1 MNKIQALIAL
11 AFWPVLF
18 FSTFSFGQ
26 ATINVSVLSVE
37 VTQNQDCDGFFTGD
51 SDFVWEFLATDNTLG
66 YTNNNPVLF
75 GLLGDFNYAY
85 QNGNNGPYVMNAP
98 GAGFSPNS
106 GTFFTHDYVCLS
118 DVPTQI
124 TIDWRAY
131 ENDEATNYSLLG
143 LLTDGETANQSVTMA
158 VPGTPGVS
166 WQTYTATSTD
176 GGCAQTYNVTFEIEY
191 LGLAVTELP
200 DNICNALNVPIGVNQ
215 SFGLCSSGSLELN
228 EPAQSDVAAN
238 GSAWFYFTAPASGSV
253 DITTDLPGTEVG
265 TYIEIYHAADGAGCT
280 AGIQPITG
288 AIIKDKFDYLSHIEF
303 SDGIDLL
310 GVDPEAEIQLDA
322 CDPFPFISYQKLIP
336 GEVYYVQVALDDPLG
351 SGYCELAVYDL
362 GGSPPDL
369 EDIPCLS
376 PVVPFGTTT
385 ISSEL
390 GSGPSI
396 NLGFGCAYDGGNDFG
411 ETGAAHTSSDPNEY
425 HAYDY
430 DHVAAGNGTMNESV
444 WMNFIAPNQ
453 GRIVFETDYQSAIYS
468 EDNALFGY
476 DMRFGPGIPSDYNC
490 ADLENLAFAEGG
502 LNGILGGASES
513 AMILQPCLEPG
524 YSYYGMVD
532 PANNL
537 TPLSTQNI
545 DSWLYDPS
553 IDDAINNPPGND
565 ILCLTVMDPLYEIV
579 VTPAGLNPP
588 FQAVAGNNE
597 RGCREYLAGEPPVLA
612 DPSRRADQTVWHF
625 FTVPNSGAIEMNLR
639 AYIGMDTLR
648 YSVYELLNGTDCY
661 GGLNPATFTE
671 DGTQVSPIITPLMQ
685 GSAGFEGN
693 QESMCCLTPGAVL
706 AIQLDGGSPGD
717 EGQYIIEYVREV
729 ESYAGDTYVELADGN
744 QVDLNSTDT
753 AFVCFN
759 DDLIIG
765 NALNG
770 IGLPTLDIPSC
781 LDPGFVLHTTNPIP
795 DPVSGS
801 GFTYLDT
808 IQGLTGV
815 FTNDTDGTG
824 SFGNPLFNT
833 LYYVSSMADEPA
845 TWGDFSCNSS
855 TLDNSVNVVFLEQ
868 MIPVASFDATLCL
881 ITFSG
886 SGGLNT
892 YYGTDFTYTIQD
904 GGMNLV
910 ETGTFASGVSVLY
923 TVASA
928 DIYTITINDGACPY
942 VFTVDA
948 SGCVNPC
955 ITSPI
960 IEFVAVT
967 VCEGQVV
974 FLEGANQ
981 TTSGLYTDVFT
992 AVNGC
997 DSTIFTTLTVNP
1009 GATFEQTLSICQG
1022 TSTTVGGNTYSTSG
1036 VYTDVLDAVNGCD
1049 STVTT
1054 NLFVNT
1060 VINTSFEQTICSG
1073 DSFVFDGLSLIT
1085 TGTYLDSLIAVQ
1097 GGCDSLVTL
1106 YLTVTPPITSSTS
1119 LSICSGSSY
1128 VFGSQILSIGG
1139 TFTENYV
1146 TAAGCDSIA
1155 TLFLSIDPPIT
1166 SSAAVAI
1173 CTGSS
1178 YVFGTQTLSTAGT
1191 FTESYV
1197 TSLGCDSIAT
1207 LFLSIDPVLSSSSSQ
1222 IICSGSS
1229 YIFGAQTLNS
1239 TGTYLETYVAIGGC
1253 DSIATL
1259 FLTVSPV
1266 LAGSGSQVICAG
1278 SSYIFGTQTLNAAGT
1293 YTENLTT
1300 ASGCDSIATLF
1311 LTVSPV
1317 LAGSGSQ
1324 VICAGSSY
1332 IFGTQTLNAA
1342 GTYTENLTT
1351 ANGCDSIAT
1360 LFLTVSPVLT
1370 GSGSQTICD
1379 GASFNFGA
1387 QVLTTE
1393 GSYTENLP
1401 TASGCD
1407 SIATLYLF
1415 VTSVIENSITETICQ
1430 GQSYILGTQAL
1441 TSSGE
1446 YYESFVTAAGCDS
1459 LVHLFLNIQEGVS
1472 TSINEQICLSDSYDF
1487 GTQILSASGTY
1498 NEIFIG
1504 AGGCDSTVSLVL
1516 SVIDCASIF
1525 EISNVCTP
1533 NDDGQNDTWRVSDI
1547 AYISGCTVEIFNRWG
1562 QPVYLSTDYQNDWE
1576 GTKNGVALP
1585 DGVYYYVI
1593 SCNEEKEFQG
1603 AINLMRFKK

>member
-1 MNKIQALIAL
+1 MQAIMAW
-11 AFWPVLF
+11 AFMPVLLL
-18 FSTFSFGQ
+18 SNNSFGQ

-51 SDFVWEFLATDNTLG
+51 SDFAWEFLATDNTLG
-66 YTNNNPVLF
+66 YSNNNPVLF

-106 GTFFTHDYVCLS
+106 GTYFSHDYVCLS
-118 DVPTQI
+118 DVPTQM

-131 ENDEATNYSLLG
+131 ENDDPLFNYDLFGAS
-143 LLTDGETANQSVTMA
+143 DGETANQSVIMA
-158 VPGTPGVS
+158 VPVVPGVN

-176 GGCAQTYNVTFEIEY
+176 GGCVQTYRVTFEIEY
-191 LGLAVTELP
+191 IGIAVTEIP
-200 DNICNALNVPIGVNQ
+200 DDICSALNVPIGVNQ
-215 SFGLCSSGSLELN
+215 TFGLCSSGTLEPN
-228 EPAQSDVAAN
+228 EPAQGDVAAN
-238 GSAWFYFTAPASGSV
+238 GSAWFYFTAPASGAV
-253 DITTDLPGTEVG
+253 HITTDLPGTEIG
-265 TYIEIYHAADGAGCT
+265 TYIEIYHAADGAGCA

-288 AIIKDKFDYLSHIEF
+288 TVIKDKFDYLSHIEF

-322 CDPFPFISYQKLIP
+322 CNPVPLFSYQKLIP
-336 GEVYYVQVALDDPLG
+336 GEVYYVQVALDDPTR
-351 SGYCELAVYDL
+351 SGYCEIAVNDL
-362 GGSPPDL
+362 GGSAPDL

-396 NLGFGCAYDGGNDFG
+396 NLGFGCAYDGGNDYG

-430 DHVAAGNGTMNESV
+430 DHVAANNNTMNESV

-453 GRIVFETDYQSAIYS
+453 GRIVFETDYNSILYS

-476 DMRFGPGIPSDYNC
+476 DKRFGPGIPGDYNC

-502 LNGILGGASES
+502 LNILSTES
-513 AMILQPCLEPG
+513 ALILQPCLEPG

-532 PANNL
+532 PANAL
-537 TPLSTQNI
+537 TPLNTQNI

-553 IDDAINNPPGND
+553 VDDAVNNPPGND
-565 ILCLTVMDPLYEIV
+565 ILCLTMLDPLYEIV
-579 VTPAGLNPP
+579 ITPAGLTPP

-612 DPSRRADQTVWHF
+612 DPAKRADQTVWHF

-661 GGLNPATFTE
+661 GGLNPATFTD
-671 DGTQVSPIITPLMQ
+671 DGTQTSPIITPLLQ

-717 EGQYIIEYVREV
+717 VGQYIIEYVREV

-744 QVDLNSTDT
+744 QVDLNSLDT

-765 NALNG
+765 NSLNG
-770 IGLPTLDIPSC
+770 IGLPTLAIPSC
-781 LDPGFVLHTTNPIP
+781 LDPGFVMHTTNPIP

-801 GFTYLDT
+801 GFIYLDT
-808 IQGLTGV
+808 IQGFSGV

-824 SFGNPLFNT
+824 SFGNPLYNT
-833 LYYVSSMADEPA
+833 LYYISSMADEPA

-855 TLDNSVNVVFLEQ
+855 TLDNAVNVVFLEQ
-868 MIPVASFDATLCL
+868 MIPVSSFDVALCQ
-881 ITFSG
+881 ITFTG

-892 YYGTDFTYTIQD
+892 YYGTNFTYTIQD

-910 ETGTFASGVSVLY
+910 ETGTFASGVNVVY
-923 TVASA
+923 PVPSA
-928 DIYTITINDGACPY
+928 DMYTITINDGACPY
-942 VFTVDA
+942 IFTVDA
-948 SGCVNPC
+948 SGCTNPC

-960 IEFVAVT
+960 IEFVDVI
-967 VCEGQVV
+967 VCEGQPV
-974 FLEGANQ
+974 FIEGANQ

-1009 GATFEQTLSICQG
+1009 VAIFEQTLSICQG
-1022 TSTTVGGNTYSTSG
+1022 TSTTVGVNTYTTSG
-1036 VYTDVLDAVNGCD
+1036 VYTDVLVAANGCD

-1060 VINTSFEQTICSG
+1060 VINSSFDQTICSG
-1073 DSFVFDGLSLIT
+1073 DSFVFDGLTLTT
-1085 TGTYLDSLIAVQ
+1085 TGTYLDSLLAVQ

-1106 YLTVTPPITSSTS
+1106 YLTVTPPIANSTS

-1128 VFGSQILSIGG
+1128 LFGTQALSTGG
-1139 TFTENYV
+1139 TFVESYLT
-1146 TAAGCDSIA
+1146 TAGCDSIA

-1166 SSAAVAI
+1166 SSALVTI
-1173 CTGSS
+1173 CAGSS

-1191 FTESYV
+1191 FTENYV
-1197 TSLGCDSIAT
+1197 TTTGCDSIAT
-1207 LFLSIDPVLSSSSSQ
+1207 LFLSVDPVLSSSSSQ
-1222 IICSGSS
+1222 I
-1229 YIFGAQTLNS
+1229 N
-1239 TGTYLETYVAIGGC
+1239 
-1253 DSIATL
+1253 
-1259 FLTVSPV
+1259 
-1266 LAGSGSQVICAG
+1266 CAG
-1278 SSYIFGTQTLNAAGT
+1278 SSYIFGTQTLSTSGTYAENFTTLSGCDSIATLFFTVSPTLTGSGSQDICAGSSYSFGTQTLSASGT

-1300 ASGCDSIATLF
+1300 LSGCDSIATLF
-1311 LTVSPV
+1311 LTVNPALS
-1317 LAGSGSQ
+1317 
-1324 VICAGSSY
+1324 
-1332 IFGTQTLNAA
+1332 
-1342 GTYTENLTT
+1342 
-1351 ANGCDSIAT
+1351 
-1360 LFLTVSPVLT
+1360 
-1370 GSGSQTICD
+1370 GSGSQTICE
-1379 GASFNFGA
+1379 GGFYNFGT

-1393 GSYTENLP
+1393 GTYTESLI

-1415 VTSVIENSITETICQ
+1415 VGSIIENSITESICQ
-1430 GQSYILGTQAL
+1430 GQSYVLGAQTL
-1441 TSSGE
+1441 TLEGE
-1446 YYESFVTAAGCDS
+1446 YYESFVNASGCDS
-1459 LVHLFLNIQEGVS
+1459 LVHLFLNVS
-1472 TSINEQICLSDSYDF
+1472 DEISETVNEEICLTDNYLL
-1487 GTQILSASGTY
+1487 GTQTLTTSGTY
-1498 NEIFIG
+1498 YETFSG
-1504 AGGCDSTVSLVL
+1504 SGGCDSIVTLILTVV
-1516 SVIDCASIF
+1516 DCDSIF
-1525 EISNVCTP
+1525 EISNICTP
-1533 NDDGQNDTWRVSDI
+1533 NDDGSNDTWKVSDVNQI
-1547 AYISGCTVEIFNRWG
+1547 AGCTVQIFNRWG
-1562 QPVYLSTDYQNDWE
+1562 QLVYETVDYKNDWA
-1576 GTKNGVALP
+1576 GTRENELLP

-1593 SCNEEKEFQG
+1593 SCDGDREYQG
-1603 AINLMRFKK
+1603 VINLMRFKK